1 MTLSDHLDEERTSL
15 DRLQDQDTWSKSARA
30 RRGSVDLWAGPGQ
43 VIRECPLWRDHKGP
57 SRPDGPDRT
66 VHCGIDL
73 RKSWTA
79 GRESGSVDTM
89 AEGVN
94 ATAAALLGLLHDG
107 SMTGGQLMA
116 AAERRLGPYWSMTRS
131 QVYREL
137 PALAEMGYVKMGKPG
152 PRASQPYSITP
163 AGKRAFARWLSE
175 EPGPESLR
183 NPVALRVA
191 FGAHHGGPALK
202 ELYDKATDAHTAAL
216 ADVREQ
222 ARLAK
227 AEGDNYGAAAL
238 EFAVGYH
245 KAALAWLKAAPVK

>member
-1 MTLSDHLDEERTSL
+1 
-15 DRLQDQDTWSKSARA
+15 
-30 RRGSVDLWAGPGQ
+30 
-43 VIRECPLWRDHKGP
+43 
-57 SRPDGPDRT
+57 
-66 VHCGIDL
+66 
-73 RKSWTA
+73 
-79 GRESGSVDTM
+79 M

-107 SMTGGQLMA
+107 PMTGGQLMA

-137 PALAEMGYVKMGKPG
+137 PALAEMGFVKLGKPG

-175 EPGPESLR
+175 EPGAEAIR

-191 FGAHHGGPALK
+191 FGAHHGATALK
-202 ELYDKATDAHTAAL
+202 DLYNQATDAHNNAL
-216 ADVREQ
+216 NDIREQ
-222 ARLAK
+222 AKQAK
-227 AEGDNYGAAAL
+227 ADGDNYGAAAL
-238 EFAVGYH
+238 EFAIGYH